1 MSGTSILSF
10 SRPGKGVVGGV
21 CVCVCVCFSRPG
33 KGVVSGVCVWCVC
46 VCVAQPSTCRQLFKQ
61 SLLLC
66 VLLVAQPLCP
76 GGLEA
81 GRGSAFWA
89 WHPPLWFDWT

>member
-33 KGVVSGVCVWCVC
+33 KGVVSGVCVCVS
-46 VCVAQPSTCRQLFKQ
+46 VDQ
-61 SLLLC
+61 
-66 VLLVAQPLCP
+66 
-76 GGLEA
+76 
-81 GRGSAFWA
+81 GSG
-89 WHPPLWFDWT
+89 